1 MRRSLLAGI
10 SLSASIAVVITGVSI
25 SAQDKDKYAVKI
37 PNGLAFSEFR
47 GYEDWAVISLSMN
60 GGHLAVIMGNTAMI
74 EAYKQ
79 GIPDNGKP
87 FPDGA
92 KMAKVHWNPKK
103 QESYPGQP
111 LVPGT
116 LHDVDFMVKDSK
128 RFADSGGWGW
138 GAFDYD
144 EASGTFR
151 PANAAS
157 RPPQGNDAKCGL
169 ACHTAVK
176 NLDYV
181 FTEYPTR

>member
-1 MRRSLLAGI
+1 MRRAILTGASVL
-10 SLSASIAVVITGVSI
+10 ASIAILVTAVSI
-25 SAQDKDKYAVKI
+25 SAQDKDKYAVKV
-37 PNGLAFSEFR
+37 PGGLAFSEFR
-47 GYEDWAVISLSMN
+47 GYEDWALISLSGN
-60 GGHLAVIMGNTAMI
+60 GGKVAAILGNPAMI
-74 EAYKQ
+74 EAFKQ
-79 GIPDNGKP
+79 GIPDNGKS

-92 KMAKVHWNPKK
+92 MMAKVHWNPKK

-111 LVPGT
+111 IVPGIQ
-116 LHDVDFMVKDSK
+116 HDVDFMVKDSK

-169 ACHTAVK
+169 ACHTDVVTR
-176 NLDYV
+176 DYV
-181 FTEYPTR
+181 FTEYAKR